1 MDTSLN
7 RFQSAPRVKRKFE
20 WRLAGLV
27 QSCGALQEEIPVAGG
42 DDPGRELRAKTSPSR
57 NARPSNPPK
66 LARKSVERLP
76 RTTGT
81 SIPPEIATQHRQP
94 ICARPNFNSSP
105 AFKCATCPAG
115 NARDPICTSNS
126 PPHQAIIRSSSK
138 RKCKP
143 PSVISSP
150 AAPSSFPTSKFATRN
165 ANGSSAPLVEI
176 PNWRNP
182 VRPSSCTEVRKP
194 ARVTIAVMPTEV
206 EGATQPRQAAR
217 PGFHSRCVTSKL
229 AQRDPSTAL
238 RFARDDNASLG

>member
-7 RFQSAPRVKRKFE
+7 RFQSAPRTKRKTGF
-20 WRLAGLV
+20 RFAGLT
-27 QSCGALQEEIPVAGG
+27 QSCGAVQEEIPVAGG
-42 DDPGRELRAKTSPSR
+42 DDPGRGPRSTTSPSR

-76 RTTGT
+76 RPTGT
-81 SIPPEIATQHRQP
+81 SIPPEIASQHRQP
-94 ICARPNFNSSP
+94 ICARPNFNSSQ
-105 AFKCATCPAG
+105 AFKYATCPAG

-126 PPHQAIIRSSSK
+126 PPHQATLRSSSK

-150 AAPSSFPTSKFATRN
+150 AAPSSFPTSRFATRN
-165 ANGSSAPLVEI
+165 ANESSAPLVEI

-182 VRPSSCTEVRKP
+182 VRPRSCTEVRKP
-194 ARVTIAVMPTEV
+194 ARVTIAVISTEV
-206 EGATQPRQAAR
+206 EAATGPRQAAR
-217 PGFHSRCVTSKL
+217 PGFQSGCGTLKP

-238 RFARDDNASLG
+238 RLARGDTASLG

>member
-1 MDTSLN
+1 MVTSLN

-76 RTTGT
+76 RPTGT
-81 SIPPEIATQHRQP
+81 SIPP
-94 ICARPNFNSSP
+94 
-105 AFKCATCPAG
+105 
-115 NARDPICTSNS
+115 
-126 PPHQAIIRSSSK
+126 
-138 RKCKP
+138 
-143 PSVISSP
+143 VISSP
-150 AAPSSFPTSKFATRN
+150 AAPSSFPTSRFATRN
-165 ANGSSAPLVEI
+165 ANESSAPLVEI

-182 VRPSSCTEVRKP
+182 VRPRSCTEVRKP
-194 ARVTIAVMPTEV
+194 ARVTIAVISTEV

-217 PGFHSRCVTSKL
+217 PGFQSRCVIVKL
-229 AQRDPSTAL
+229 AHRDP
-238 RFARDDNASLG
+238 